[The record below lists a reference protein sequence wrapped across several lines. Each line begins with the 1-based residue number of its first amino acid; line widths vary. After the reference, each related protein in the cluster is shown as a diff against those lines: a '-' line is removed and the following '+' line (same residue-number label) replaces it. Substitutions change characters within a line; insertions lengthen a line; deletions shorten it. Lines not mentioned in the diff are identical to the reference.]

1 MQGEQ
6 HGNELEQFFVV
17 YGWLGSISRLLL
29 VGLMCGFMMPGQPG
43 FNAMFPDVAKLMA
56 EAKADSSATKAKA
69 GTSNKRSSGS
79 TGGGRRRQL
88 IEGGSDTNLGRKSL
102 MGG

>member
-1 MQGEQ
+1 
-6 HGNELEQFFVV
+6 
-17 YGWLGSISRLLL
+17 
-29 VGLMCGFMMPGQPG
+29 MCGFTTPGTPA
-43 FNAMFPDVAKLMA
+43 FNLMFPDAAKLIA
-56 EAKADSSATKAKA
+56 KAKADSSATNAKA